1 MSKIYF
7 DDFEVGQTIELGSC
21 TVTKEE
27 IIEFALKFDPQPF
40 HINEKEAAETIYGG
54 LIASGWHTGS
64 LFMRLLYDG
73 LLSRAASMGS
83 PGQDEMRWVRPVRPG
98 DTLSAR
104 GVIEENIPSRSKP
117 DRGLVRTTYQGFNQ
131 EGLEV
136 MKNRGL
142 GILGKKPS
150 DESQSPI
157 KSC

>member
-1 MSKIYF
+1 MRALVRMSKIYF

-104 GVIEENIPSRSKP
+104 GVIEEKIPSRSKP
-117 DRGLVRTTYQGFNQ
+117 DRGLVRTTYQVFNQ

-136 MKNRGL
+136 MKIRGL
-142 GILGKKPS
+142 GIFAKRPS
-150 DESQSPI
+150 DDS
-157 KSC
+157 

>member
-7 DDFEVGQTIELGSC
+7 DDFEVGQKIELGSC

-40 HINEKEAAETIYGG
+40 HVNEKEAAETIYGG

-104 GVIEENIPSRSKP
+104 GVIEEKIPSRSKP
-117 DRGLVRTTYQGFNQ
+117 DRGLVRTTYQVFNQ

-136 MKNRGL
+136 MKIRGL
-142 GILGKKPS
+142 GIFAKRPS
-150 DESQSPI
+150 DDS
-157 KSC
+157 

>member
-104 GVIEENIPSRSKP
+104 GVIEEKIPSRSKP
-117 DRGLVRTTYQGFNQ
+117 DRGLVRTTYQVFNQ

-136 MKNRGL
+136 MKIRGL
-142 GILGKKPS
+142 GIFAKRPS
-150 DESQSPI
+150 DDS
-157 KSC
+157 

>member
-21 TVTKEE
+21 MVTKEE
-27 IIEFALKFDPQPF
+27 IIEFAHKFDPQPF
-40 HINEKEAAETIYGG
+40 HINEKEATGTIYGG
-54 LIASGWHTGS
+54 LIASGCHTGS

-104 GVIEENIPSRSKP
+104 GVIEEKIPSRSKP
-117 DRGLVRTTYQGFNQ
+117 DRGLVRTTYQVFNQ

-136 MKNRGL
+136 MKIRGL
-142 GILGKKPS
+142 GIFAKRPS
-150 DESQSPI
+150 DDS
-157 KSC
+157 

>member
-40 HINEKEAAETIYGG
+40 HINEKEAAGTIYGG

-98 DTLSAR
+98 DTLTAR
-104 GVIEENIPSRSKP
+104 GIIEEKIPSRSKP
-117 DRGLVRTTYQGFNQ
+117 DRGLVRTTYQVFNQ

-136 MKNRGL
+136 MKIRGL
-142 GILGKKPS
+142 GIFAKRPS
-150 DESQSPI
+150 DDS
-157 KSC
+157 

>member
-1 MSKIYF
+1 MRALVRMSKIYF

-40 HINEKEAAETIYGG
+40 HINEKEAAGTIYGG

-104 GVIEENIPSRSKP
+104 GVIEEKIPSRSKP
-117 DRGLVRTTYQGFNQ
+117 DRGLVRTTYQVFNQ

-136 MKNRGL
+136 MKIRGL
-142 GILGKKPS
+142 GIFAKRPS
-150 DESQSPI
+150 DDS
-157 KSC
+157 

>member
-40 HINEKEAAETIYGG
+40 HINEKEAAGTIYGG

-104 GVIEENIPSRSKP
+104 GVIEEKIPSRSKP
-117 DRGLVRTTYQGFNQ
+117 DRGLVRTTYQVFNQ

-136 MKNRGL
+136 MKIRGL
-142 GILGKKPS
+142 GIFAKRPS
-150 DESQSPI
+150 DDS
-157 KSC
+157 

>member
-27 IIEFALKFDPQPF
+27 IIEFAIKFDPQPF
-40 HINEKEAAETIYGG
+40 HINEKEAAGTIYGG

-83 PGQDEMRWVRPVRPG
+83 PGQDEMRWIRPVRPG

-104 GVIEENIPSRSKP
+104 GVIEEKIPSRSKP
-117 DRGLVRTTYQGFNQ
+117 DRGLVRTTYQVFNQ
-131 EGLEV
+131 EGL
-136 MKNRGL
+136 
-142 GILGKKPS
+142 
-150 DESQSPI
+150 
-157 KSC
+157 

>member
-40 HINEKEAAETIYGG
+40 HVNEKEAAETIYGG

-104 GVIEENIPSRSKP
+104 GVIEEKIPSRSKP
-117 DRGLVRTTYQGFNQ
+117 DRGLVRTTYQVFNQ

-136 MKNRGL
+136 MKIRGL
-142 GILGKKPS
+142 GIFAKRPS
-150 DESQSPI
+150 DDS
-157 KSC
+157 